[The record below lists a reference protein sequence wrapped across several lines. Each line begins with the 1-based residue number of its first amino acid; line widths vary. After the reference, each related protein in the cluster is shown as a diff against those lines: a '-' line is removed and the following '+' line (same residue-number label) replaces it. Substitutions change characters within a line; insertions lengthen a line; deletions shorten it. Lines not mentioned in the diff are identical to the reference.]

1 MFLLLAQQK
10 AAGSP
15 FERPELVWGS
25 VGLAAALFAGA
36 VAIFLV
42 DRWRKRDAITSR
54 QEGLE
59 LTDFR
64 GMLERGEI
72 SKEEYE
78 KLRLKVA
85 GRVKA
90 VEPAPTDTPPAA
102 PPVAA
107 PFPPGYFDDPP
118 AAK

>member
-1 MFLLLAQQK
+1 M
-10 AAGSP
+10 
-15 FERPELVWGS
+15 
-25 VGLAAALFAGA
+25 AAALFLGA

-42 DRWRKRDAITSR
+42 DRWRKRDAMTSR

-72 SKEEYE
+72 SKDEYE

-85 GRVKA
+85 GRVKPA
-90 VEPAPTDTPPAA
+90 EPAPAGRLWA
-102 PPVAA
+102 LA
-107 PFPPGYFDDPP
+107 GRS
-118 AAK
+118 